1 MSSSTSASP
10 VDGETRNPLQLL
22 TEWLSTTDVRI
33 TVAGNVDM
41 CTAHQFSDYVFRRA
55 GNCKHLILDMTRVT
69 FFDCAGFS
77 ALFDVDERCRQANVT
92 WIVQPAP
99 CVSRVVDICD
109 PFSELPMSNGGEFES
124 ACASSALRSDLTPQ

>member
-1 MSSSTSASP
+1 MSSSSSASP
-10 VDGETRNPLQLL
+10 TEGATRHPLQLV

-55 GNCKHLILDMTRVT
+55 GNCKLLTLDMTRVT

-77 ALFDVDERCRQANVT
+77 ALAEIDERCGRANVT
-92 WIVQPAP
+92 WMIQPAP
-99 CVSRVVDICD
+99 CISRVVNICD
-109 PFSELPMSNGGEFES
+109 PFNELPVSDGGKFES
-124 ACASSALRSDLTPQ
+124 VCA

>member
-1 MSSSTSASP
+1 MSSPSSASP
-10 VDGETRNPLQLL
+10 IEGATRHPLQLV

-55 GNCKHLILDMTRVT
+55 GNCKLLTLDMTRVT

-77 ALFDVDERCRQANVT
+77 ALADIDERCRRANVT
-92 WIVQPAP
+92 WMIQPAP
-99 CVSRVVDICD
+99 CISRVVNICD
-109 PFSELPMSNGGEFES
+109 PFNELPISDGGKFES
-124 ACASSALRSDLTPQ
+124 VCA